1 MPSFNLQ
8 KGGSFNL
15 AKSLASVIVGLGW
28 DPISG
33 KSIDVDAHA
42 FGVLSNAS
50 GNPTFYNDA
59 SHALTYANKSNLKV
73 NANKSFETADGS
85 LHHSGDD
92 RSGASGSS
100 GLDDET
106 ISVILS
112 KLPDPIT
119 EVQIWLTIHEP
130 TGATFSAI
138 NNAFVRVANKDS
150 GEELCRFNLGAEFS
164 SFNSVQCGSL
174 FKKDGNW
181 TFVAIGAGVN
191 VGLGDILSKL
201 S

>member
-1 MPSFNLQ
+1 MPSFNLT
-8 KGGSFNL
+8 KGGAFQL
-15 AKSLASVIVGLGW
+15 AKSLNNVLIGLGW
-28 DPISG
+28 DPVAG
-33 KSIDVDAHA
+33 RNVDVDAHA
-42 FGVLSNAS
+42 FGVLPRA
-50 GNPTFYNDA
+50 GGAPVFFNDA
-59 SHALTYANKSNLKV
+59 SHALTYANKIALKV

-92 RSGASGSS
+92 RSGSS
-100 GLDDET
+100 SAGADDELIT
-106 ISVILS
+106 VILS
-112 KLPDPIT
+112 KLPEAIT

-130 TGATFSAI
+130 AGATFSAI

-150 GEELCRFNLGAEFS
+150 GEELARYNLGTEFAS
-164 SFNSVQCGSL
+164 NNSCQCGSL